1 MISLNVFPYLEV
13 SASEP
18 KNCVIAMGVGSTL
31 PCEIVISKAAKDLIE
46 NKIKNKRNLIMYKIP
61 NL

>member
-1 MISLNVFPYLEV
+1 
-13 SASEP
+13 
-18 KNCVIAMGVGSTL
+18 MGVGSTL